1 MPNTK
6 EQQDF
11 ITAMQNYAEQLVV
24 DAYARTTENPDEHLS
39 EEVLAELAD
48 VVERR
53 LIAEVTKAV
62 KSAADSIETTNKELV
77 QPAERSEHY

>member
-1 MPNTK
+1 MPNIK

-39 EEVLAELAD
+39 EEVLAELVDA
-48 VVERR
+48 VESR
-53 LIAEVTKAV
+53 LIVEATKAV
-62 KSAADSIETTNKELV
+62 KSVANSLTSTDKESVQSI
-77 QPAERSEHY
+77 R

>member
-39 EEVLAELAD
+39 EEVLAELVDA
-48 VVERR
+48 VERR
-53 LIAEVTKAV
+53 LIIETTKAV
-62 KSAADSIETTNKELV
+62 KSVANSMTSTDKESAQSIG
-77 QPAERSEHY
+77 

>member
-24 DAYARTTENPDEHLS
+24 DAYARTTEDPDEHLS
-39 EEVLAELAD
+39 EEILAELVDA
-48 VVERR
+48 VERR
-53 LIAEVTKAV
+53 LIVEMTKAV
-62 KSAADSIETTNKELV
+62 KSAANSMTSTDKGFTQSV
-77 QPAERSEHY
+77 R

>member
-24 DAYARTTENPDEHLS
+24 DAYARTTEDPDEHLS
-39 EEVLAELAD
+39 EEVLAELVNA
-48 VVERR
+48 VERR
-53 LIAEVTKAV
+53 LIVEMTKAV
-62 KSAADSIETTNKELV
+62 KSAANSRTSTDKESTQSV
-77 QPAERSEHY
+77 R

>member
-24 DAYARTTENPDEHLS
+24 DAYARTTEDPDEHLS
-39 EEVLAELAD
+39 EEVLAELVDA
-48 VVERR
+48 VERR
-53 LIAEVTKAV
+53 LIVEMTKAV
-62 KSAADSIETTNKELV
+62 KSAAI
-77 QPAERSEHY
+77 Q

>member
-24 DAYARTTENPDEHLS
+24 DAYARTTEDPDEHLS
-39 EEVLAELAD
+39 EEILAELVDA
-48 VVERR
+48 VERR
-53 LIAEVTKAV
+53 LIIEMTKAV
-62 KSAADSIETTNKELV
+62 KSAANSMTSTYKGFTQSV
-77 QPAERSEHY
+77 R

>member
-24 DAYARTTENPDEHLS
+24 DAYARTTEDPDEHLS
-39 EEVLAELAD
+39 EEILTELVDA
-48 VVERR
+48 VERR
-53 LIAEVTKAV
+53 LIVEMTKAV
-62 KSAADSIETTNKELV
+62 KSAANSMTSTDKGFTQSV
-77 QPAERSEHY
+77 R

>member
-24 DAYARTTENPDEHLS
+24 DAYARTTEDPDEHLS
-39 EEVLAELAD
+39 EEILVELVDA
-48 VVERR
+48 VERR
-53 LIAEVTKAV
+53 LIVEMTKAV
-62 KSAADSIETTNKELV
+62 KSAANSMTSTDKGFTQSV
-77 QPAERSEHY
+77 R